1 MTPNGSQSYL
11 ASQDSFASTG
21 PISTNVMKI
30 QHEKLKEISRRLDIP
45 MTNLIRK
52 GISWIL
58 NEYEAAMETNED
70 LLCIPNITKRLEKAD
85 KDMIE
90 GKATKWDGNF

>member
-1 MTPNGSQSYL
+1 MN
-11 ASQDSFASTG
+11 
-21 PISTNVMKI
+21 I
-30 QHEKLKEISRRLDIP
+30 QHEKLKEISRRLDIR
-45 MTNLIRK
+45 MTNLIRR

-58 NEYEAAMETNED
+58 NEYETAMETNED

>member
-1 MTPNGSQSYL
+1 M
-11 ASQDSFASTG
+11 ASEKIR
-21 PISTNVMKI
+21 ISTNVMKI

-45 MTNLIRK
+45 MTNLIRR

-58 NEYEAAMETNED
+58 NEYENAMETNED
-70 LLCIPNITKRLEKAD
+70 LLCIPNITERLEKAD

>member
-1 MTPNGSQSYL
+1 M
-11 ASQDSFASTG
+11 ASEKIR
-21 PISTNVMKI
+21 ISTNVMKI

-45 MTNLIRK
+45 MTNLIRR

-58 NEYEAAMETNED
+58 NEYETAMETNED
-70 LLCIPNITKRLEKAD
+70 LLCIPNITERLEKAD
-85 KDMIE
+85 EDMIE

>member
-1 MTPNGSQSYL
+1 MYTYIKRGGEYRM
-11 ASQDSFASTG
+11 ASEKIR
-21 PISTNVMKI
+21 ISTNVMKI

-45 MTNLIRK
+45 MTNLIRR